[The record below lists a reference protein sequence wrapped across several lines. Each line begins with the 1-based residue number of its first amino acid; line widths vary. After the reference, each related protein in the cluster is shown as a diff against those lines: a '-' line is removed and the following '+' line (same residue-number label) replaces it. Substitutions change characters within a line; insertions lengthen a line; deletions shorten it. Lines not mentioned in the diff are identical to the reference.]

1 MKSKIIPVFIL
12 FIFLLMVAFI
22 KPLQTRVVDNMQEM
36 QNISQLANVVYLIA
50 FDESESMAPYFQ
62 EAKTTLNRSLENMN
76 AKDLIYVYTFGT
88 DVKELLSNKEIGNDK
103 EEIKKQISSIRMVN
117 DGWTYL
123 ANMLEKMTYKM
134 EEINKKYR
142 FHNRLLIIY
151 SDNVN
156 DPPPQF
162 AANDSTD
169 LRAHAVAMNLMG
181 NWGKY
186 VMKVEAQPINSKK
199 YRDISD
205 KKQLPLFTSIIGA
218 TEINVNN
225 KNFNEVIGII
235 SKTYGRIQSL
245 QTLITFILF
254 VYLVHILTNHFIKE
268 YYSTVALLFLLA
280 LIAFFPSFLAFIQNI
295 SNNIKLLPNIINNT
309 ITSFF
314 LGFGIYSYWLGISLT
329 AAMFF
334 VIYFIIRKI
343 NENLAKRRLVN
354 ETPST

>member
-1 MKSKIIPVFIL
+1 MKSKIIPVSIL

-62 EAKTTLNRSLENMN
+62 EAKSTLNKSLDNMN

-88 DVKELLSNKEIGNDK
+88 DVKELLSDKEIGKDK

-134 EEINKKYR
+134 EEINRKYK

-162 AANDSTD
+162 VANDSTD

-199 YRDISD
+199 YKDISD
-205 KKQLPLFTSIIGA
+205 KKQLPFFAFIIGA

-225 KNFNEVIGII
+225 KNFNEVIGFI
-235 SKTYGRIQSL
+235 SKTYGPLQSI
-245 QTLITFILF
+245 QTLIAFILF
-254 VYLVHILTNHFIKE
+254 VYLIHILTNHFIKE
-268 YYSTVALLFLLA
+268 YYSTVALLFLII
-280 LIAFFPSFLAFIQNI
+280 LITFSSPFYTFIQSI
-295 SNNIKLLPNIINNT
+295 SNNVKLIPNFINNLMTKYFSEFGVKSLWLNIAMTT
-309 ITSFF
+309 IMLYLLF
-314 LGFGIYSYWLGISLT
+314 WL
-329 AAMFF
+329 
-334 VIYFIIRKI
+334 IRKI
-343 NENLAKRRLVN
+343 KGKLDKVELVN
-354 ETPST
+354 KTPGA